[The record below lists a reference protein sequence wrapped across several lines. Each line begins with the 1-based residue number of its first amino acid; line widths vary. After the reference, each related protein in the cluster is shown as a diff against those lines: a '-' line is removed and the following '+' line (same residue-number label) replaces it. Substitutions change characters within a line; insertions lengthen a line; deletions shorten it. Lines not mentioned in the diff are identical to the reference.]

1 MTANLESVAGAA
13 KSDESLSLFC
23 LLDPKVLA
31 NPYPLYDR
39 LRTED
44 PVHWDAFLHAW
55 IVTRHADVLHVLHS
69 FSANRSPSPE
79 QLEAMGLSAVNP
91 IAQIM
96 VRQMLFMDAP
106 AHTRLRSLASAA
118 FTQGRVAQM
127 RSHIQG
133 IADSLIDAVVSKE
146 RLDVISDFAAP
157 LPAIVTAEMLGVPVA
172 DHDKLKNWSI
182 DFAEMFGNFQ
192 HNPNRFSHVLRSV
205 DEMTSYFRSAM
216 HEQRERPRE
225 GLVTAFMTAEIEGAR
240 LSEEEIIANLIV
252 TMVGGQE
259 TTTNL
264 IGNGLLTLLRHPDQ
278 LAALQQDFGRIPA
291 AIDEMLRY
299 ESPIQHTVRL
309 APADV
314 TLNGKQIH
322 KRQAV
327 MAVMGAANR
336 DPERFPDPGRFDIGR
351 KDNRHLAFGAG
362 AHTCF
367 GAPLAR
373 LEGQIAFET
382 IFRRLPNLRLESA
395 PLVWRYNLGFRGL
408 DALPVSFGSS
418 RRD

>member
-1 MTANLESVAGAA
+1 MSANFEPVAIAG
-13 KSDESLSLFC
+13 KSDEGLSLFR
-23 LLDPKVLA
+23 LLDPEILA
-31 NPYPLYDR
+31 NPYPLYRR

-44 PVHWDAFLHAW
+44 PVHWDPFLHAW
-55 IVTRHADVLHVLHS
+55 IVTRHADVLQVLHS
-69 FSANRSPSPE
+69 FSANRSPTPE
-79 QLEAMGLSAVNP
+79 QLESMGLSAVNP

-118 FTQGRVAQM
+118 FTQSRVAQM
-127 RSHIQG
+127 RSHIQA
-133 IADSLIDAVVSKE
+133 IADSLLDAVVAKGQ
-146 RLDVISDFAAP
+146 LDVIADFAGP

-172 DHDKLKNWSI
+172 DFDKLKNWSM

-205 DEMTSYFRSAM
+205 DEMTAYFRAAM
-216 HEQRERPRE
+216 QEQRESPRE
-225 GLVTAFMTAEIEGAR
+225 GLVTAFMTAEIDGSK
-240 LSEEEIIANLIV
+240 LSDEEIVANLIV

-278 LAALQQDFGRIPA
+278 MAALQQDFARIPA

-309 APADV
+309 APADCM
-314 TLNGKQIH
+314 LGDKQIR

-336 DPERFPDPGRFDIGR
+336 DPERFPDPDRFDIGR
-351 KDNRHLAFGAG
+351 RDNRHLAFGAG

-382 IFRRLPNLRLESA
+382 MFRRLANIRLDTT
-395 PLVWRYNLGFRGL
+395 PLIWRYNLGFRGL
-408 DALPVSFGSS
+408 NALPVSFESKPS
-418 RRD
+418 